1 MFGYVKVYEDE
12 LLVRNW
18 KRYKHAYCALCRQI
32 GCYSQAAR
40 MMLSYDM
47 VFCVTLAEAAIPDED
62 RHCKKGIFR
71 HCKKCCGDEMLQYM
85 GAVSVILQYYK
96 LKDDVLDGK
105 KSRKLLM
112 CAIEDGYHKARKAYP
127 EIEAKIS
134 DAMRNVAALE
144 QRYCTDWEQLDHCFS
159 DILYQVFLCAPR
171 KDEFTDIRAQLSRHT
186 AAWVYWFDMLQDLEE
201 DRKEHTFNAIL
212 LHEDEDSAI
221 SRVKALLIM
230 HITEAEALCELLPY
244 TDNMAIIQNIV
255 ANGLPRQM
263 LDAGIL
269 L

>member
-47 VFCVTLAEAAIPDED
+47 TFCVTLAEARIPDED
-62 RHCKKGIFR
+62 RHCKKRMFR
-71 HCKKCCGDEMLQYM
+71 HCKKCCGDETLQYM
-85 GAVSVILQYYK
+85 GAVSVLLQYHK
-96 LKDDVLDGK
+96 LKDDVIDGK

-112 CAIEDGYHKARKAYP
+112 YAIEDGYRKAKTVCP
-127 EIEAKIS
+127 EIEAIIS
-134 DAMRNVAALE
+134 DAMRNIVAME
-144 QRYCTDWEQLDHCFS
+144 QQHCTDWNLLDHCFS
-159 DILYQVFLCAPR
+159 DILYQVFLCAPH
-171 KDEFTDIRAQLSRHT
+171 KDEFTDIRAQLSRHV

-201 DRKEHTFNAIL
+201 DRKEHSYNAIL
-212 LHEDEDSAI
+212 LNEDESSAI
-221 SRVKALLIM
+221 SKVKELLIT
-230 HITEAEALCELLPY
+230 HIAEAEALCELLPY

-255 ANGLPRQM
+255 TTGLPRQM
-263 LDAGIL
+263 LEAGIPL
-269 L
+269 